1 MGNLSSQ
8 NDSSRT
14 GPRGWGA
21 VVQGVAAVGPSS
33 QSPEK
38 KVLVQTQ
45 GQEYLPSKPRFGFEV
60 SKSKSQGIKAQF
72 AYRVTIKSTTE
83 FWLTVTRIDVKQG
96 WDHDLHLRWSAS
108 GGAPKLKNE
117 PGYDEEVAQM
127 IAMGYDEASARQA
140 LLLREGD
147 LGAAASFLGAC
158 DVADDL
164 QPEQTNTTNPD
175 MAHLQQFPIIADE
188 PHEHEMAYRGES
200 AAADANPMPEPTRA
214 DRQPMKNATAIASMQ
229 SMLEP
234 EPIGGWGERK

>member
-1 MGNLSSQ
+1 M
-8 NDSSRT
+8 
-14 GPRGWGA
+14 
-21 VVQGVAAVGPSS
+21 VQGIAAVGPSS
-33 QSPEK
+33 ESSEK

-60 SKSKSQGIKAQF
+60 SRSKSQGIKAQF

-83 FWLTVTRIDVKQG
+83 FWLTVTRIDAKQG

-117 PGYDEEVAQM
+117 PGYDDEVAQM
-127 IAMGYDEASARQA
+127 MAMGYDEVSARQA

-158 DVADDL
+158 DLANDL
-164 QPEQTNTTNPD
+164 QPVQQTNNTTNPD

-188 PHEHEMAYRGES
+188 PHEHEMAFRGQS
-200 AAADANPMPEPTRA
+200 ASADANPMPDIRA
-214 DRQPMKNATAIASMQ
+214 DREPVKNATAIASMQ
-229 SMLEP
+229 SILEP
-234 EPIGGWGERK
+234 EPIGGWERK